1 MIKHIVMWRLKD
13 EAHGKTAAENAQ
25 HIKLIL
31 EALNGK
37 ILGLLRLEVGI
48 DFSNEPDSCALV
60 LYSEFDSKAAL
71 KAYADHPEHKKV
83 MPYIAEARSGRFVVD
98 YETEM

>member
-13 EAHGKTAAENAQ
+13 TAHGKSAAENAQ
-25 HIKLIL
+25 HIKMIL
-31 EALNGK
+31 EDLNGK

-48 DFSNEPDSCALV
+48 DFSKETDSCDLV
-60 LYSEFDSKAAL
+60 LFSEFDSKAAL
-71 KAYADHPEHKKV
+71 KAYADHPAHKAV
-83 MPYIAEARSGRFVVD
+83 MPYIADARSGRFVVD